1 MRIIKSINKLNKEVN
16 FKANIGFVPTM
27 GALHKGHLSLIDSCK
42 KKCDKTLASIFVN
55 PSQFNKKN
63 DYKKYPRN
71 LSRDIKILKKKGV
84 DYVFIPNVRH
94 IYKNKKK
101 MRIKIINK
109 DKVLCA
115 KFRRGHF
122 EGVLAVMNQ
131 LLKIVKAKYVF
142 LGQKDYQQVYLIKK
156 FIKNKFNTKIIPCK
170 TIRDVNSLPYSSR
183 NFLLKKNEL
192 GKASI
197 VSSKIRNL
205 YNLIKKKFIMKNK
218 FNTKIIPCKT
228 IRDANSLPYSSRNFL
243 LKKNDLVR
251 ASIVSL
257 KIKKLYN
264 EIKKRFIMKNKL
276 KFVKKDLVR
285 HGINIEYFEIRNNDN
300 LSKKFNKKN
309 FKIFVAFYINNV
321 RLIDN
326 F

>member
-42 KKCDKTLASIFVN
+42 KRCNKTLVSIFVN

-63 DYKKYPRN
+63 DYKKYPKN
-71 LSRDIKILKKKGV
+71 LSRDIKILKKKGI
-84 DYVFIPNVRH
+84 DYVFIPNVTD

-192 GKASI
+192 VKASI

-218 FNTKIIPCKT
+218 
-228 IRDANSLPYSSRNFL
+228 
-243 LKKNDLVR
+243 
-251 ASIVSL
+251 
-257 KIKKLYN
+257 
-264 EIKKRFIMKNKL
+264 L
-276 KFVKKDLVR
+276 KFVKKELIR
-285 HGINIEYFEIRNNDN
+285 CGINIEYFEIRNKYN
-300 LSKKFNKKN
+300 LSKRFNKKN
-309 FKIFVAFYINNV
+309 FKIFIAFYINNV